1 MITILIKKLIIGFI
15 FISFF
20 ITVILS
26 VSGYYETE
34 LQKKTAL
41 TNEAILRF
49 EKDLEDGKEIDI
61 NSYIDINKKNYDNN
75 FTKTG
80 RFISKKI
87 EKIITTGIKQSL
99 KIILKAIEE

>member
-1 MITILIKKLIIGFI
+1 MLSFI

-34 LQKKTAL
+34 LQKKTTL
-41 TNEAILRF
+41 TNEAILQF
-49 EKDLEDGKEIDI
+49 EKDVEEGKEIDI
-61 NSYIDINKKNYDNN
+61 NNYVDINRKNYDNN

-80 RFISKKI
+80 RYISKKI